1 MKEQLKIGLA
11 FVGLVVGAGFATGL
25 EVIQYFMSFG
35 LTGLWGIVLAGVIM
49 AAAGAVILQLGCF
62 FLAEEHNSVFRQ
74 IAHPVISRT
83 LDIAVILTL
92 FCIGFVML
100 AGAGSNLEQQFGLPT
115 WIGSLI
121 MVVLVAA
128 TGLLDVEKVSNI
140 ISGVTPLL
148 ILAVVTVFLYTL
160 FNLPGDFGQLGELAS
175 AEASPVS
182 PWWLSALNYVG
193 LALILGVSMS
203 LVIGGAHSS
212 LRDTMRGGLLGGTVY
227 TILLAMLAFTMLA
240 NIEVVAGD
248 DVPTL
253 SLFESIHPVLALIM
267 TFIIFLMIYNT
278 AIGMFF
284 ALGKRVTASRP
295 RRYVPVFF
303 ALCAAG
309 YGVSFVGFETLMTY
323 VYPVLGYLGLGMV
336 MLLVGWWIKSRK
348 KLSSESRRRERIRDL
363 TEQREDPAQEFGA
376 KQQAELEG
384 ALGESEA
391 DARRLERVMTG
402 ELSLDGTTSTQ
413 GSEKHQEGSKT

>member
-1 MKEQLKIGLA
+1 MKEQIKIGLA

-35 LTGLWGIVLAGVIM
+35 LTGLWGIVVAGVIM

-62 FLAEEHNSVFRQ
+62 FLAEEHHSVFRQ

-121 MVVLVAA
+121 MVVLVAT
-128 TGLLDVEKVSNI
+128 TGLLNVEKVSNI

-160 FNLPGDFGQLGELAS
+160 FNMPGDFGRLSELAS

-212 LRDTMRGGLLGGTVY
+212 LRATMRGGLLGGTVY

-253 SLFESIHPVLALIM
+253 SLFESIHPVLALTM

-295 RRYVPVFF
+295 QRYVPVFF

-323 VYPVLGYLGLGMV
+323 VYPVLGYLGLAMV
-336 MLLVGWWIKSRK
+336 VLLVGWWVKERK
-348 KLSSESRRRERIRDL
+348 KLSAEARRRERIRDL
-363 TEQREDPAQEFGA
+363 TEQREDPAQKFDE
-376 KQQAELEG
+376 KHQAELEG

-391 DARRLERVMTG
+391 DADRLEHVMTG
-402 ELSLDGTTSTQ
+402 ELDLDRATSTQ
-413 GSEKHQEGSKT
+413 DPQTHDGRSAT